1 MISQALRLHES
12 TIDRH
17 LSDYALS
24 EKLKRKHVGSQSRIS
39 STQTMKL
46 IEHLTEKPFFSHKMP
61 KDAPHKLKPEEP
73 QTLIEYY
80 NDTLKP
86 VLNAV

>member
-1 MISQALRLHES
+1 
-12 TIDRH
+12 
-17 LSDYALS
+17 
-24 EKLKRKHVGSQSRIS
+24 
-39 STQTMKL
+39 MKL